1 MLSNGAASGI
11 SLDGTVPCRG
21 RSRWWFAPPCRV
33 HWRPVSPVSTGRRVA
48 LDHEEPM
55 QPVTIDDAIYLE
67 QYGTVLA
74 LIIAG
79 ILLVAVAFLL
89 ARLVSPDREYRG
101 FKYNTYESGIDPV
114 GQGWSQ
120 THIRYYMFAFM
131 FVVFDVETLF
141 VFPWATVLGRD
152 SNPAPGFMLGT
163 MLVFLFFVTITLP
176 YEWKKGVLKWV

>member
-1 MLSNGAASGI
+1 M
-11 SLDGTVPCRG
+11 P
-21 RSRWWFAPPCRV
+21 
-33 HWRPVSPVSTGRRVA
+33 
-48 LDHEEPM
+48 
-55 QPVTIDDAIYLE
+55 PVTVDDALYFQ

-74 LIIAG
+74 LVVAG

-89 ARLVSPDREYRG
+89 SRLVSPKREYG
-101 FKYNTYESGIDPV
+101 FKRNTYECGIDPV

-141 VFPWATVLGRD
+141 IFPWANVLGRAN
-152 SNPAPGFMLGT
+152 NPAPGFMLGV

>member
-1 MLSNGAASGI
+1 M
-11 SLDGTVPCRG
+11 R
-21 RSRWWFAPPCRV
+21 
-33 HWRPVSPVSTGRRVA
+33 
-48 LDHEEPM
+48 EPM
-55 QPVTIDDAIYLE
+55 QPVTIDDAIYYQ
-67 QYGTVLA
+67 QYGTVVA
-74 LIIAG
+74 LIVAG
-79 ILLVAVAFLL
+79 ILLVAVAFLV

-101 FKYNTYESGIDPV
+101 FKYNTYECGIDPV

-141 VFPWATVLGRD
+141 VFPWATVLGRA
-152 SNPAPGFMLGT
+152 SNTAAGFMLAA